1 MGAAD
6 RPDTVGLPRDEDPNV
21 GPLSSTAGTLV
32 QLAVTP
38 AEPRVAAM
46 TQEST
51 TIASPADAPSGPV
64 VVGTEAIVA
73 RRCPWCSEVL
83 PASETVRCPH
93 CYANLVPDGEPHVPG
108 LTEVEAPTAAK
119 VRRAEPP
126 KRSKLLSWI
135 SGEVSDEPTPPA
147 TDIAAE
153 ALAPPPR
160 DVRREMLRLQLEA
173 EGVTVSEDGSIEPP
187 AAAKADAAPIV
198 TPVAEISMPETAATD
213 AAEDQELIRR
223 AS

>member
-1 MGAAD
+1 
-6 RPDTVGLPRDEDPNV
+6 
-21 GPLSSTAGTLV
+21 
-32 QLAVTP
+32 
-38 AEPRVAAM
+38 M

-51 TIASPADAPSGPV
+51 TIASPAEGPSGTA
-64 VVGTEAIVA
+64 VGTEAIIA

-135 SGEVSDEPTPPA
+135 SGEVTDDSTPPV
-147 TDIAAE
+147 TNIAAE
-153 ALAPPPR
+153 ALAPPAR

-173 EGVTVSEDGSIEPP
+173 EGVTVSEDGKIELP
-187 AAAKADAAPIV
+187 AAAMAEAAPSL
-198 TPVAEISMPETAATD
+198 TPGAEISMPEIAATD
-213 AAEDQELIRR
+213 AAEDPELIQR